1 MMEAPRGI
9 PVKVLAVF
17 EEGKPPMPCK
27 YKIAD
32 RSGNVETVPIHKI
45 LWVDTREI
53 LFVTYRCETYYESTM
68 RRYEL
73 RYWKQDFKRK
83 LFAK

>member
-1 MMEAPRGI
+1 MEVPRGI

-32 RSGNVETVPIHKI
+32 RSGNIETVSIHKI
-45 LWVDTREI
+45 LWVDTRAT
-53 LFVTYRCETYYESTM
+53 LFVAYRCETYYESTM

-73 RYWKQDFKRK
+73 RYWKVECGEKARHGF
-83 LFAK
+83 